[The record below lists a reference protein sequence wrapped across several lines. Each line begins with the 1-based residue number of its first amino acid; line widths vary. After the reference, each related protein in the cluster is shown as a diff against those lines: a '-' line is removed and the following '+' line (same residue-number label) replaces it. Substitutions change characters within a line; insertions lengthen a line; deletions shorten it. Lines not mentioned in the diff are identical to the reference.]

1 MSQATPARTAGAAV
15 ALTGVLLASV
25 LGPALADAWGDGR
38 SSATPE
44 AVGLTTEPLALRREM
59 VPVTLTA
66 RPRPEPARTSRA
78 RATVRD
84 RRPSAAQRDAD
95 LAAWLSRSLPADVPS
110 QPAQPLPSAPAP
122 AGPSA
127 EVVNVVK
134 ADLVIGSF
142 NVLGSSH
149 TRGGARGRES
159 GVARAQ
165 GVVQLLA
172 EHALDVVGF
181 QELQADQL
189 RELQRRAPGW
199 SLYPGTAMTAREGEN
214 SLGWRAGVWELV
226 HPGTVAVPYFDG
238 RRRRMPVVLLR
249 HRTTGLQAYFV
260 NVHNPAD
267 TRSHRGQQRWRDL
280 ATATEI
286 SLVNQLGATG
296 VPVFLTGDMNERDE
310 YFCALTAGTSMVA
323 ARGGSNGPAG
333 CSSRSPRAVDW
344 VFGSAGV
351 GFSGYTED
359 RGPLVDRTTDH
370 PVVVARATVDSSTFP
385 RALSR

>member
-1 MSQATPARTAGAAV
+1 MSQASTARTAAAAV
-15 ALTGVLLASV
+15 ALTGVVLVSV

-38 SSATPE
+38 SSATPD
-44 AVGLTTEPLALRREM
+44 AVGLTAEPLALRREM

-84 RRPSAAQRDAD
+84 RRPTAAQRDAD

-110 QPAQPLPSAPAP
+110 PRPAPPLPSAPAP
-122 AGPSA
+122 AGTPA
-127 EVVNVVK
+127 EVVE
-134 ADLVIGSF
+134 ADLVVGSF

-149 TRGGARGRES
+149 TRGGARGRS
-159 GVARAQ
+159 PGVARVQ

-172 EHALDVVGF
+172 QHALDVVGF

-189 RELQRRAPGW
+189 RELQRRVPGW

-226 HPGTVAVPYFDG
+226 RPGTVAVPYFDG

-310 YFCALTAGTSMVA
+310 YFCALTAATSMVA

-351 GFSGYTED
+351 RFSGYTED

>member
-1 MSQATPARTAGAAV
+1 VSQASTATTAGAAV
-15 ALTGVLLASV
+15 ALTGVLLVSV

-38 SSATPE
+38 SSATPD

-84 RRPSAAQRDAD
+84 RRPTAAQRDAD

-110 QPAQPLPSAPAP
+110 PTPAQPLPSAPAP
-122 AGPSA
+122 AGTSA
-127 EVVNVVK
+127 EVVE
-134 ADLVIGSF
+134 ADLVVGSF

-149 TRGGARGRES
+149 TRGGARGREP
-159 GVARAQ
+159 GVARVQ

-172 EHALDVVGF
+172 QHALDVVGF

-189 RELQRRAPGW
+189 RELQRRVPGW

-226 HPGTVAVPYFDG
+226 RPGTVAVPYFDG

-333 CSSRSPRAVDW
+333 CSPRSPRAVDW

-351 GFSGYTED
+351 RFSGYTED